1 MHRFEGGLLMKRITC
16 LLLILLVTLG
26 TVSGFPVAARDLKPF
41 SVRLEVSQIW
51 SVTPPEE
58 YSRLLYTLTPESGS
72 YPNPTG
78 GLSDGPSE
86 SYLFDMVTEDK
97 TLSLEFPFSHPG
109 LYCYTVQSYLPDPTP
124 DYIAYSQNIYRL
136 MINVTKNDNGEL
148 TVSTSDVHSFLFYN
162 KDKATKGYKQVNS
175 EYKVEDAITAETGH
189 PYMIFGPHICNTR

>member
-1 MHRFEGGLLMKRITC
+1 MKRITC

-26 TVSGFPVAARDLKPF
+26 TVSGFPVAAEGSDTYT
-41 SVRLEVSQIW
+41 VRVEVSQIW
-51 SVTPPEE
+51 DVTPPQA
-58 YSRLLYTLTPESGS
+58 YSTLQYTLTPESEN
-72 YPNPTG
+72 YPKPTG
-78 GLSDGPSE
+78 GLSGGPSE
-86 SYLFDMVTEDK
+86 SYLFNVYSEYM
-97 TLSLEFPFSHPG
+97 TLLLQFPFTHPG